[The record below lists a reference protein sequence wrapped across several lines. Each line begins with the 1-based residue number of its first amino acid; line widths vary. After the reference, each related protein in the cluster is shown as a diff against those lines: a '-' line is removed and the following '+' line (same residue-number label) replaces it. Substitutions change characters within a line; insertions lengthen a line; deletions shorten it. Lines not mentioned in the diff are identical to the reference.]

1 MRQTSELSY
10 RRRINQVVAY
20 VNDHLGETLDGMQ
33 LADLAAMSRFHF
45 HRVFAA
51 MTGMTP
57 SQYVQRSRL
66 SAALDALRT
75 TSQPVGCIALDCGF
89 DGGPGL
95 AKAMRREL
103 GLSPSAARKAL
114 TDPRLAMA
122 PVQAPPHH
130 FRRKTMLTP
139 TFRELPQQKTLCATE
154 RGMVNNEMSA
164 AAQKAFGRL
173 IPAAQALGVLQRQLG
188 CLGVCPDV
196 PKGPNDPEMRFVAAF
211 VFDGAAPAVGDSGL
225 TIDAMAPGRFAVFR
239 HVGPYTTL
247 WQTWQAVYRDWV
259 PRSGIA
265 LRDAPPYE
273 RYENDPTQVPPEQ
286 LITDI
291 YVPIV

>member
-75 TSQPVGCIALDCGF
+75 TSQPVSCIALDCGF

-122 PVQAPPHH
+122 PVQAPTHH

-139 TFRELPQQKTLCATE
+139 SFRELPQQKTLCATE

-259 PRSGIA
+259 PRSGTA

-291 YVPIV
+291 YVPIA

>member
-1 MRQTSELSY
+1 M
-10 RRRINQVVAY
+10 
-20 VNDHLGETLDGMQ
+20 M
-33 LADLAAMSRFHF
+33 
-45 HRVFAA
+45 
-51 MTGMTP
+51 
-57 SQYVQRSRL
+57 
-66 SAALDALRT
+66 
-75 TSQPVGCIALDCGF
+75 
-89 DGGPGL
+89 
-95 AKAMRREL
+95 
-103 GLSPSAARKAL
+103 
-114 TDPRLAMA
+114 
-122 PVQAPPHH
+122 
-130 FRRKTMLTP
+130 
-139 TFRELPQQKTLCATE
+139 
-154 RGMVNNEMSA
+154 NNEMSA

-225 TIDAMAPGRFAVFR
+225 TIDAMPPGRFAVFR

-259 PRSGIA
+259 PRSGTA

-291 YVPIV
+291 YVPIA